1 MVGQTWM
8 NPAQAKWL
16 TAQIVHF
23 HGGQLGTK
31 LYDVVPS
38 ILQAWFEAFPEP
50 RITGKAA
57 QTVYCQNKG
66 RHAAK
71 AQKIKEQKKR
81 AWEMRARKRGAAHT
95 VSPTLYV
102 YCY

>member
-8 NPAQAKWL
+8 NPAQAEWL

-38 ILQAWFEAFPEP
+38 ILQAWFEAFHEP
-50 RITGKAA
+50 RITGKVA
-57 QTVYCQNKG
+57 QTVYRQNKG

-71 AQKIKEQKKR
+71 AQKIKERKKR
-81 AWEMRARKRGAAHT
+81 AWEMRARKCRAAHT
-95 VSPTLYV
+95 VSPMLYV